1 MKSAKKKKK
10 FSEGIKKSKTDLV
23 LKTVLYLW
31 MKNKNKQN
39 LSLYRIDCMAWKGFF
54 YTDLRLRCLKI

>member
-1 MKSAKKKKK
+1 MKSATNKKK
-10 FSEGIKKSKTDLV
+10 FGIKRRNKKSKTDLV
-23 LKTVLYLW
+23 LKTVLYHW

-54 YTDLRLRCLKI
+54 LH